1 MGDRIGSTK
10 ATLTR
15 ETMIDTALRLLDE
28 VGLDGLTV
36 RRLAAELDVKS
47 PSLYW
52 HIRTKQELLDGL
64 ADTII
69 QRAGMGPPHD
79 DESWREWLGRR
90 ARQYRSS
97 VLAHRDGAR
106 LIAAASWLGPATI
119 AAFDAELAAM
129 VDRGFTPGSALH
141 AIATLNRYVSAF
153 VLQEQ
158 NAPPTGARTSSES
171 AHLTALATLDA
182 ASIPATLLQAIR
194 EGGSLSGDTAFERG
208 LQIVLDGTAATLDS
222 PSAD

>member
-1 MGDRIGSTK
+1 MGKEIGRAK
-10 ATLTR
+10 AALTR
-15 ETMIDTALRLLDE
+15 ETMIDTALGLLDE

-36 RRLAAELDVKS
+36 RRLAAELDIKS

-69 QRAGMGPPHD
+69 QRAGMGPPRHG
-79 DESWREWLGRR
+79 ESWRDWLARR
-90 ARQYRSS
+90 SRQYRRS

-106 LIAAASWLGPATI
+106 LIAAASWLSPATI
-119 AAFDAELAAM
+119 AAFDSELAAM

-158 NAPPTGARTSSES
+158 NAATLSARTSSELEHR
-171 AHLTALATLDA
+171 AAWGALDV
-182 ASIPATLLQAIR
+182 ASVPTLLQAIR
-194 EGGSLSGDTAFERG
+194 EGGSLSGDAAFERG
-208 LQIVLDGTAATLDS
+208 LQIVLDGIAAVVDTS
-222 PSAD
+222 SAG